1 MKNIIISPNVKII
14 YAMKRLSKTAEGCL
28 IVTDNKKKI
37 LGTLTDGDIRRG
49 ILKGLSINK
58 KIDLIYSRNPMVL
71 KKSKYNIEDAKKVMT
86 QHKQELLP
94 IINKDGVMVN
104 FLSWESVFGTKKKNK
119 NLDKI
124 VIVIMAGGKGDRLT
138 PFTKIL
144 PKPLIPINDKP
155 VIEHIIEKFIL
166 FGSNKFYIT
175 VNYKSLILKSFF
187 KELKPNYSVK
197 FLEEKKPL
205 GTIGG
210 LQAYKKNFK
219 DTFFVTNCDVIV
231 DADYSD
237 IYNFHK
243 NNRNDITLVASTKDF
258 EIPYGICK
266 LNKKGRLAS
275 INEKPR
281 QNFLVSTGLYVL
293 NPKVLNLI
301 PKNKFFHMT
310 QLIKIAKRKKL
321 LVGLYPVEDSK
332 WVDIGQWST
341 YKKYTNY

>member
-1 MKNIIISPNVKII
+1 MPWVRTWPLAKTFSTALASEIS
-14 YAMKRLSKTAEGCL
+14 
-28 IVTDNKKKI
+28 
-37 LGTLTDGDIRRG
+37 
-49 ILKGLSINK
+49 
-58 KIDLIYSRNPMVL
+58 
-71 KKSKYNIEDAKKVMT
+71 YN
-86 QHKQELLP
+86 
-94 IINKDGVMVN
+94 
-104 FLSWESVFGTKKKNK
+104 
-119 NLDKI
+119 
-124 VIVIMAGGKGDRLT
+124 
-138 PFTKIL
+138 
-144 PKPLIPINDKP
+144 
-155 VIEHIIEKFIL
+155 
-166 FGSNKFYIT
+166 
-175 VNYKSLILKSFF
+175 
-187 KELKPNYSVK
+187 
-197 FLEEKKPL
+197 
-205 GTIGG
+205 
-210 LQAYKKNFK
+210 
-219 DTFFVTNCDVIV
+219 
-231 DADYSD
+231 
-237 IYNFHK
+237 NFHK